1 MNYLQ
6 NWSQAIK
13 DWLTH
18 NGINADLAVV
28 LSDFIWIV
36 AVVLLAIAAYYIVRK
51 ILYNFLRRLVEK
63 SATKLDDIFLEKSFF
78 KRLSYFAPAIVIYK
92 ITPVVISQYIGFVN
106 LVERA
111 TEIYM
116 MFVGVLVIDAFFN
129 ALHHIYLTTEMSKTR
144 PIKGF
149 IQVGKIILYS
159 IVGIILI
166 SWLLGQKPLAIIGGL
181 GAMSAV
187 LMLIFKDSILG
198 LVAGIQLT
206 ANNMIRIGDWVTMP
220 KYDIDGVV
228 TEISLTTVKI
238 QNFDKT
244 INTIPAYTLI
254 SDSVKNWRGMEE
266 SGGRRISRSINLDVN
281 SVKFCNDEM
290 LERFSK
296 YQYVADYVTE
306 TENNLAIFNKENNI
320 DNNILVNGRRQ
331 TNLGVFRAYLRE
343 YLIHNPHIHNDMTI
357 LVRQLAPTEKGIPMQ
372 IYCFTKTT
380 SWNEYEDIQSD
391 IFDHV
396 LAIIPFFD
404 LRVFQNPTGNDLKN
418 AWKQSPG
425 IS

>member
-1 MNYLQ
+1 
-6 NWSQAIK
+6 
-13 DWLTH
+13 
-18 NGINADLAVV
+18 
-28 LSDFIWIV
+28 
-36 AVVLLAIAAYYIVRK
+36 
-51 ILYNFLRRLVEK
+51 
-63 SATKLDDIFLEKSFF
+63 
-78 KRLSYFAPAIVIYK
+78 
-92 ITPVVISQYIGFVN
+92 
-106 LVERA
+106 
-111 TEIYM
+111 
-116 MFVGVLVIDAFFN
+116 
-129 ALHHIYLTTEMSKTR
+129 MSKTR

-306 TENNLAIFNKENNI
+306 TENNLAIFNKDNNI

-418 AWKQSPG
+418 GWK
-425 IS
+425 